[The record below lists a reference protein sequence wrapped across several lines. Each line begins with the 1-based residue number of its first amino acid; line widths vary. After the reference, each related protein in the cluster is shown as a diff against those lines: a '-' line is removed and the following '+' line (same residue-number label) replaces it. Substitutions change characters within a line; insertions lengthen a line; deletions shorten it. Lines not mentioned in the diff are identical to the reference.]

1 MGIGSLSGGTANAPR
16 LPDHHRALSDSA
28 PLVSH
33 HGSATRRVGRRLR
46 DQQLRRWYDVGLLA
60 WAKKKDPPTC
70 RVEVTSHGI
79 TVSGARDDLLLDLLL
94 REGFDAPF
102 ACRAGSCG
110 ECKCRLLE
118 GKVKERLDTAYVL

>member
-1 MGIGSLSGGTANAPR
+1 M
-16 LPDHHRALSDSA
+16 
-28 PLVSH
+28 
-33 HGSATRRVGRRLR
+33 
-46 DQQLRRWYDVGLLA
+46 GLLA
-60 WAKKKDPPTC
+60 WVKKNDVPAC

-102 ACRAGSCG
+102 GCRAGSCG

-118 GKVKERLDTAYVL
+118 GKVKERIDTAYVLGAEELRDGYVLACQSELRSDVRVAYEAPAAGAGPDFKPPRPRL

>member
-1 MGIGSLSGGTANAPR
+1 M
-16 LPDHHRALSDSA
+16 
-28 PLVSH
+28 
-33 HGSATRRVGRRLR
+33 
-46 DQQLRRWYDVGLLA
+46 GLLA
-60 WAKKKDPPTC
+60 RVKKKDPPAC

-102 ACRAGSCG
+102 ACRTGSCG

-118 GKVKERLDTAYVL
+118 GKVKERIDTAYVLAAEELRDGYVLACQSELRSDVRVAYETPAAGS

>member
-1 MGIGSLSGGTANAPR
+1 M
-16 LPDHHRALSDSA
+16 
-28 PLVSH
+28 V
-33 HGSATRRVGRRLR
+33 RR
-46 DQQLRRWYDVGLLA
+46 VGLLA
-60 WAKKKDPPTC
+60 WAKKKDPPTY

-79 TVSGARDDLLLDLLL
+79 TVSGTRDDLLLDLLL

-118 GKVKERLDTAYVL
+118 GKVKERLDTAYVLTAEELRDGYVLACQSELQSDVRVAYETPVSGS